1 MAHHPRRF
9 SAFVGVPPLPGTI
22 KAVTF
27 DLWDTIVDDDSD
39 EPRRR
44 ARGLRPKAA
53 ERPHLIREALDRH
66 EPLALDTVTT
76 AYRDADA
83 AFVKAWKERS
93 ITWTLDERLDVVLR
107 NLGRDL
113 DGGDRERLI
122 EALGAMEVDIPPD
135 PIPGVAEMLANLAGR
150 YKLSIV
156 SDAIVTPGSGLRR
169 LLENHGLKQ
178 YFTGFAFS
186 DEVGRSKPHREMFSA
201 AAGQMGVEIPEM
213 VHVGDR
219 DHNDVKGPQA
229 LGMKAVLFTAT
240 RADDR
245 DVTSA
250 DAVCDAHAEL
260 PAIIDRLAH

>member
-1 MAHHPRRF
+1 M
-9 SAFVGVPPLPGTI
+9 PGPI

-39 EPRRR
+39 EPKRL
-44 ARGLRPKAA
+44 ARGLRPKAE
-53 ERPHLIREALDRH
+53 ERPHLIWEALERH
-66 EPLALDTVTT
+66 QPTAPEAVTT

-83 AFVKAWKERS
+83 AFVKVWKEQS
-93 ITWTLDERLDVVLR
+93 VTWTLAERLDAVLR
-107 NLGRDL
+107 NLGREL
-113 DGGDRERLI
+113 DGKDRERVI
-122 EALGAMEVDIPPD
+122 DALGAMEVDIPPD
-135 PIPGVAEMLANLAGR
+135 PIPGVGDMLADLSGR

-186 DEVGRSKPHREMFSA
+186 DEVGRSKPHREIFSA
-201 AAGQMGVEIPEM
+201 AAGQMGVDIPEM

-229 LGMKAVLFTAT
+229 LGMKAVLFTAS
-240 RADDR
+240 RAADR
-245 DVTSA
+245 DTTSA
-250 DAVCDAHAEL
+250 DAICNAHAEL
-260 PAIIDRLAH
+260 PAIIDALAD